1 MSDNLYE
8 NLHFGNEEENT
19 TEKPVENVSQENA
32 APAEPIAQETAEVSE
47 QPERTEVYSDSSF
60 LQGSQADPD
69 ADKVVTQQTV
79 PYGNPDY
86 SQPQS
91 QPQPYV
97 DPYQPAQ
104 SNAPDPAQDT
114 ALVFLVDRGNDH
126 SDVCMRLRHVASP
139 PILRQ
144 VSDKNVW
151 DTYPIILYKHKQCN
165 GILCTIH
172 ERGETAPIP

>member
-104 SNAPDPAQDT
+104 SNAPDPAQESVKPQNTYNDGFYHQSYQPHTSGAHVNYTRPVGGYVTPGANPNPTHT
-114 ALVFLVDRGNDH
+114 A
-126 SDVCMRLRHVASP
+126 
-139 PILRQ
+139 
-144 VSDKNVW
+144 
-151 DTYPIILYKHKQCN
+151 
-165 GILCTIH
+165 
-172 ERGETAPIP
+172 